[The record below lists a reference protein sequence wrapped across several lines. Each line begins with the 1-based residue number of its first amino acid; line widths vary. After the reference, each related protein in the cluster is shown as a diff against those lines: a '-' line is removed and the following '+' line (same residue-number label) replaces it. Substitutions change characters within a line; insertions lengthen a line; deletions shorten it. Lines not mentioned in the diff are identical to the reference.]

1 VVRLHFSRSLML
13 FELILL
19 ACLLQMASGQITLS
33 ERIAQ
38 ATKDR
43 VASASNH
50 AVVNKNAERKS
61 EATKPK
67 PQPKKRATYTQQKKE
82 AEKLRNKKKPRRRSL

>member
-1 VVRLHFSRSLML
+1 ML
-13 FELILL
+13 FVFFFLV
-19 ACLLQMASGQITLS
+19 CLMRATEGQMTLS

-50 AVVNKNAERKS
+50 VVVNKNAERKS

-67 PQPKKRATYTQQKKE
+67 PQPKKRATYTQQKKN
-82 AEKLRNKKKPRRRSL
+82 AEKLRNKTKPRQRSL